1 MGSFWLN
8 TQDKQIVVQNYDK
21 PMICLCG
28 CDSSLLA
35 IGGFLITFGIL
46 MRGHTLLLLSRHSI
60 AACGTALLKIFY
72 NMSNIILHEKYLTF
86 LSH

>member
-21 PMICLCG
+21 SMICLCG
-28 CDSSLLA
+28 CESSLLA
-35 IGGFLITFGIL
+35 IGGFLTTFGIL

-60 AACGTALLKIFY
+60 AACGTALQGVSKRLVNF
-72 NMSNIILHEKYLTF
+72 SGL
-86 LSH
+86 